1 MALDA
6 LGTVLMEAILWLDNL
21 KGRQQTHPQ
30 ALKTAEHVPTS
41 PTPILTFV
49 DDDVN
54 ATAGKPMKTP
64 RLQRVCGVDFSGA
77 SKSGKTA
84 WLAEFEA
91 DWSLGTLQLVQLA
104 SLGKLAGSDERT
116 AVCRFLAEQISSSR
130 ATLWAMD
137 FPFGLP
143 LELGGEDWN
152 SQLEMVDNFESKDGG
167 GNPAAVFGRQ
177 LAVNARQ
184 IVSRG
189 RIRRK
194 TDVETSTPFDS
205 YHYRIIYQTFH
216 GMRDVLLPISRS
228 VETAVLP
235 FQYDRMASARR
246 IVVES
251 CPSSFLKRWN
261 LPHARYKQSGGKQPT
276 TAHRSN
282 RLEILRGI
290 HALPKICLAKD
301 VSCDQDS
308 ACNSD
313 HSSKV
318 VDLHVPCTLD
328 MSRHRRR
335 VIMQDSGGDALD
347 AVLAGLGGWRAFHST
362 NHADVLRDTR
372 YRLEGHVYS

>member
-1 MALDA
+1 M
-6 LGTVLMEAILWLDNL
+6 
-21 KGRQQTHPQ
+21 KGRQQTRPQ
-30 ALKTAEHVPTS
+30 VLKTAEHVPTS
-41 PTPILTFV
+41 PTPILTLV

-54 ATAGKPMKTP
+54 ATAGKLMKTP
-64 RLQRVCGVDFSGA
+64 KLQRVCGVDFSGA

-104 SLGKLAGSDERT
+104 SLGRLAGSDERT

-143 LELGGEDWN
+143 VELGGEDWN
-152 SQLEMVDNFESKDGG
+152 SQLKMVEDFESQDGG

-177 LAVNARQ
+177 LSVSARQ
-184 IVSRG
+184 IVSSG

-216 GMRDVLLPISRS
+216 GMRDVLLPISKS
-228 VETAVLP
+228 VETAVIP
-235 FQYDRMASARR
+235 FQYDRIASARR

-261 LPHARYKQSGGKQPT
+261 LPHARYKQSGGKPPT
-276 TAHRSN
+276 PVHRSK

-290 HALPKICLAKD
+290 DALPTICPAKN
-301 VSCDQDS
+301 VSCNQDS
-308 ACNSD
+308 TDKSD
-313 HSSKV
+313 LASTAA
-318 VDLHVPCTLD
+318 DQEIPCALA

-362 NHADVLRDTR
+362 NHADVSRDTR
-372 YRLEGHVYS
+372 YCLEGRVYS

>member
-1 MALDA
+1 M
-6 LGTVLMEAILWLDNL
+6 
-21 KGRQQTHPQ
+21 
-30 ALKTAEHVPTS
+30 PTS
-41 PTPILTFV
+41 PTPILTLV

-77 SKSGKTA
+77 INSGKTA
-84 WLAEFEA
+84 WLAELEA
-91 DWSLGTLQLVQLA
+91 DWSSGTLQLVQLA

-116 AVCRFLAEQISSSR
+116 EVCRYLAEQISSSR

-152 SQLEMVDNFESKDGG
+152 SQLEMIANFESQDGG
-167 GNPAAVFGRQ
+167 GNLAAVFGRQ
-177 LAVNARQ
+177 LSVTARQ
-184 IVSRG
+184 IIPSG
-189 RIRRK
+189 RLRRK

-216 GMRDVLLPISRS
+216 GMRDVLLPISKS
-228 VETAVLP
+228 GETAVIP
-235 FQYDRMASARR
+235 FQYHRLSSARR

-251 CPSSFLKRWN
+251 CPASFLKRWN
-261 LPHARYKQSGGKQPT
+261 LPHSRYKQSGGKPPT
-276 TAHRSN
+276 TVHRSK

-290 HALPKICLAKD
+290 NDLPTIRPAKD
-301 VSCDQDS
+301 GSCNQKS
-308 ACNSD
+308 RKKSD
-313 HSSKV
+313 FSSKAE
-318 VDLHVPCTLD
+318 DQEVPCALG

-347 AVLAGLGGWRAFHST
+347 AVLAGLGGWRAFHCT

-372 YRLEGHVYS
+372 YCLEGRVYS

>member
-1 MALDA
+1 
-6 LGTVLMEAILWLDNL
+6 MEAILWLDNL
-21 KGRQQTHPQ
+21 KGRQQTRPQ
-30 ALKTAEHVPTS
+30 AIKTAEHVPTS
-41 PTPILTFV
+41 PTPILTLV

-54 ATAGKPMKTP
+54 ATARKPMKTP

-84 WLAEFEA
+84 WLAEFEV
-91 DWSLGTLQLVQLA
+91 DWSSGTLQLVRLA
-104 SLGKLAGSDERT
+104 SLGKLAGSDERS

-143 LELGGEDWN
+143 AELGGEGWIA
-152 SQLEMVDNFESKDGG
+152 QLDMVEKFGPQDGSR
-167 GNPAAVFGRQ
+167 NLAAVFGRQ
-177 LAVNARQ
+177 LSVTARR
-184 IVSRG
+184 IVSSG

-216 GMRDVLLPISRS
+216 GMRDVLLPISKRA
-228 VETAVLP
+228 ETAVIP
-235 FQYDRMASARR
+235 FQYHRMASAKR

-261 LPHARYKQSGGKQPT
+261 LPHSRYKQSGGKPPT
-276 TAHRSN
+276 SVHRSN
-282 RLEILRGI
+282 RLQILRGI
-290 HALPKICLAKD
+290 DALPKIFPATD
-301 VSCDQDS
+301 VCGNQGSPS
-308 ACNSD
+308 KSD
-313 HSSKV
+313 RSSKAAFQEI
-318 VDLHVPCTLD
+318 PCRLD

-372 YRLEGHVYS
+372 YCLEGRVYS

>member
-1 MALDA
+1 M
-6 LGTVLMEAILWLDNL
+6 
-21 KGRQQTHPQ
+21 
-30 ALKTAEHVPTS
+30 PTS
-41 PTPILTFV
+41 PTSILTLV

-77 SKSGKTA
+77 SKSGKMA

-91 DWSLGTLQLVQLA
+91 EWSLGTLKLVQLA
-104 SLGKLAGSDERT
+104 SLGKLAGSDERI
-116 AVCRFLAEQISSSR
+116 AVCRFLAEQITSSR

-143 LELGGEDWN
+143 VELGGEDWN
-152 SQLEMVDNFESKDGG
+152 SQLGMVEDFEPQDERA
-167 GNPAAVFGRQ
+167 NPAAVFGRQ
-177 LAVNARQ
+177 LSVAARR
-184 IVSRG
+184 IVSTG

-228 VETAVLP
+228 VETAVIP
-235 FQYDRMASARR
+235 FHYHRMASAKR

-261 LPHARYKQSGGKQPT
+261 LPHSRYKQSGGKPPT
-276 TAHRSN
+276 PVHRSN
-282 RLEILRGI
+282 RLKILQGI
-290 HALPKICLAKD
+290 DALPKIFPDKD
-301 VSCDQDS
+301 VSCNQDATS
-308 ACNSD
+308 NSD
-313 HSSKV
+313 LPSKIAGQEI
-318 VDLHVPCTLD
+318 PCRLD

-347 AVLAGLGGWRAFHST
+347 AVLAGLGGWRAFHNT
-362 NHADVLRDTR
+362 NHADVLSDTR
-372 YRLEGHVYS
+372 YCLEGRVYS